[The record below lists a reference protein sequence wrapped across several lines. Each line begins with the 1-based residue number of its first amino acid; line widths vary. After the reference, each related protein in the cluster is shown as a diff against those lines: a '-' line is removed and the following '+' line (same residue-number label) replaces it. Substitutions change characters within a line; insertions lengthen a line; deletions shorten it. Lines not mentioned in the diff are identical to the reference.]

1 METVHVVSMMGM
13 FTTGIMSMGNDRDM
27 VKYTLPM
34 EICIFK
40 YNNTK
45 VKIGKMIQLM
55 GLGGIIIAMA
65 ICKLFWFM
73 SANSV

>member
-1 METVHVVSMMGM
+1 MKRLIRFHGDGTRR
-13 FTTGIMSMGNDRDM
+13 FNDGN
-27 VKYTLPM
+27 V
-34 EICIFK
+34 
-40 YNNTK
+40 YNGNY
-45 VKIGKMIQLM
+45 VDGKRLM

>member
-34 EICIFK
+34 EICVGDWKDDTIDGFGR
-40 YNNTK
+40 YYYSN
-45 VKIGKMIQLM
+45 GHM
-55 GLGGIIIAMA
+55 
-65 ICKLFWFM
+65 
-73 SANSV
+73 

>member
-27 VKYTLPM
+27 VKYTLPR
-34 EICIFK
+34 
-40 YNNTK
+40 
-45 VKIGKMIQLM
+45 IGKMIQLM